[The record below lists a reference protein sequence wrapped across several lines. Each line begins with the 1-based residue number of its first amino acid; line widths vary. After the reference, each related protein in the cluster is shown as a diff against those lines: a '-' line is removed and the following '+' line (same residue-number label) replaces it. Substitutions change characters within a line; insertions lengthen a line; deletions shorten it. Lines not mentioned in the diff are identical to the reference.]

1 MLLFPYYLF
10 FFSQGMEN
18 IETLSLELSISKEM
32 WFTKEVFAGMKKV
45 FAKMKKLRLLK
56 VYYSGDVMGKEY
68 KTSLPEGFE
77 FPRELRY
84 LHWEGLEALPLNFD
98 PENLVAINLKC
109 SNIKKLW
116 KMKKV
121 QPLLSLLLFFYIN
134 FD

>member
-1 MLLFPYYLF
+1 M
-10 FFSQGMEN
+10 GN

-32 WFTKEVFAGMKKV
+32 WFTKEMFAGMKKV

-56 VYYSGDVMGKEY
+56 VYYSGDDMGKEY

-84 LHWEGLEALPLNFD
+84 LRWEGLEALPLNFD

-121 QPLLSLLLFFYIN
+121 QPLLSLLLFFFILISIK
-134 FD
+134 FKIF

>member
-1 MLLFPYYLF
+1 MK
-10 FFSQGMEN
+10 N
-18 IETLSLELSISKEM
+18 VETISLELSRS
-32 WFTKEVFAGMKKV
+32 KEVFANMKKVFAKMRKV
-45 FAKMKKLRLLK
+45 FAKMKKLRLLR
-56 VYYSGDVMGKEY
+56 VYYSDDTMRKKY
-68 KTSLPEGFE
+68 KISLPEGFE

-121 QPLLSLLLFFYIN
+121 QSLLSLLLFFYTN